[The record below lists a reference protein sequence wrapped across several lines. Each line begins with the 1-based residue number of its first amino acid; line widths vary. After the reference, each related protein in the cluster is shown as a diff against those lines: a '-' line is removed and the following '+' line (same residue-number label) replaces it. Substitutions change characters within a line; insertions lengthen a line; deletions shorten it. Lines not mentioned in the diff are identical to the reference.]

1 VPTNGLFRDT
11 IFLLERS
18 LNIRSLQH
26 RVLSS
31 NIANMDTPNYKAVEL
46 AVAEEINRNQD
57 SASSV
62 QLVQTQA
69 GHLPLK
75 HSSADHVKLK
85 IAKPPEFS
93 LRGDGNTVD
102 LDRTMGKLAENTLLY
117 KTAAQLISQKF
128 SGLKSAIRGGSK

>member
-1 VPTNGLFRDT
+1 MPTNGLFRDT
-11 IFLLERS
+11 ISLLERT

-31 NIANMDTPNYKAVEL
+31 NIANIDTPNYKAVEL
-46 AVAEEINRNQD
+46 AVAEEINGSQNA
-57 SASSV
+57 ASSI
-62 QLVQTQA
+62 QLVQTQP

-75 HSSADHVKLK
+75 LSQVGHVKLK
-85 IAKPPEFS
+85 AAKPPEFS

-128 SGLKSAIRGGSK
+128 NGLKNAIRGGNK

>member
-1 VPTNGLFRDT
+1 MPTNGLFRDT
-11 IFLLERS
+11 ISLLERS

-62 QLVQTQA
+62 QLVQTQP

-75 HSSADHVKLK
+75 YSPADHVKLK

-102 LDRTMGKLAENTLLY
+102 LDRTMGKLAENTLLFR
-117 KTAAQLISQKF
+117 TAAQLISQKF
-128 SGLKSAIRGGSK
+128 SGIKNCNQRR

>member
-11 IFLLERS
+11 ISLLERS

-46 AVAEEINRNQD
+46 AVAEEINGIQD
-57 SASSV
+57 SAPNI
-62 QLVQTQA
+62 QLVQTQP

-75 HSSADHVKLK
+75 HGPANYVKLK
-85 IAKPPEFS
+85 VAKPPEFS

-128 SGLKSAIRGGSK
+128 SGLKSAIRGGNK